1 MAAIEARR
9 TAAASLLLAAGL
21 LSGCATSTLAASSP
35 VAQATRAPYG
45 VTAAGAPVEV
55 FTLKNDRGMT
65 VRVLSYGGIITQVV
79 VPDREGQVA
88 NVVLE
93 LPDLKAYEAKPN
105 FSALL
110 GRYANRISHGGFT
123 IDGVRHDLPSSAEG
137 VSSHG
142 GATGFSTR
150 LWTGTPFQRHGEAG
164 VTLAYTA
171 ADGEGGYP
179 GTLKVQVTYT
189 VTRKNVLRVAYQATT
204 DKPTVINL
212 SHHVYFNL
220 AGGGAVY
227 DQTAQALAT
236 TYTPID
242 ARKLPTGQIA
252 PVAGTALDLRRPV
265 RLGDRV
271 VADDPQIKFAN
282 GFDHNFVIDGG
293 GRGKLVPAVRVADPA
308 SGRTLEVATTQP
320 GVQLFT
326 ANSLNGSLK
335 DAQGRPLNKG
345 AGLAIETQHFA
356 DSPNHDNFPSTVLRP
371 GQVFRETTEF
381 RFGVARN

>member
-1 MAAIEARR
+1 MALAANQTRAAL
-9 TAAASLLLAAGL
+9 AAALLLAAGL
-21 LSGCATSTLAASSP
+21 ASTQALAA
-35 VAQATRAPYG
+35 AATRAPYG

-55 FTLKNDRGMT
+55 FTLKNDHGMT
-65 VRVLSYGGIITQVV
+65 VKVLSYGGVITQVA
-79 VPDREGQVA
+79 VPDRAGRVQNVA
-88 NVVLE
+88 LE
-93 LPDLKAYEAKPN
+93 LADLKTYEARAN
-105 FSALL
+105 FGSLL
-110 GRYANRISHGGFT
+110 GRYANRISNGGFS

-150 LWTGTPFQRHGEAG
+150 LWTGAPFQRHGEAG

-171 ADGEGGYP
+171 VDGEGGYP
-179 GTLKVQVTYT
+179 GTLKTTVTYT
-189 VTRKNVLRVAYQATT
+189 VTRKNVLRIAYRATT
-204 DKPTVINL
+204 DQPTVINL

-220 AGGGAVY
+220 AGAGTVY
-227 DQTAQALAT
+227 DHTVQVLASRF
-236 TYTPID
+236 TPIN
-242 ARKLPTGQIA
+242 ARKLATGQIA
-252 PVAGTALDLRRPV
+252 PVAGTALDLRQPV

-271 VADDPQIKFAN
+271 SADDPQIKFGA

-326 ANSLNGSLK
+326 ANSFNGTLKTPEGRSL
-335 DAQGRPLNKG
+335 DKG

-356 DSPNHDNFPSTVLRP
+356 DSPNHPNFPSTVLRP
-371 GQVFRETTEF
+371 GKVFKETTEF
-381 RFGVARN
+381 RFGVSQ

>member
-1 MAAIEARR
+1 MAVR
-9 TAAASLLLAAGL
+9 TLVIAALALA
-21 LSGCATSTLAASSP
+21 CATPALA
-35 VAQATRAPYG
+35 AQATRAPYG
-45 VTAAGAPVEV
+45 VTAGGAPVEV
-55 FTLKNDRGMT
+55 FTLKNDHGMT

-79 VPDREGQVA
+79 VPDRKGKTA

-93 LPDLKAYEAKPN
+93 LPDLKAYEAKAN

-142 GATGFSTR
+142 GPTGFATR
-150 LWTGTPFQRHGEAG
+150 VWTGTPFKRHGEAG

-171 ADGEGGYP
+171 IDGEGGYP
-179 GTLKVQVTYT
+179 GTLKVAVTYT
-189 VTRKNVLRVAYQATT
+189 VTRKNVLRIDYRATT

-220 AGGGAVY
+220 AGGGTIY
-227 DQTAQALAT
+227 DQTAQVLAQ

-242 ARKLPTGQIA
+242 ARKLATGQIA
-252 PVAGTALDLRRPV
+252 PVTGTGLDLRQPA
-265 RLGDRV
+265 RLGEV
-271 VADDPQIKFAN
+271 VARDDQQIKFAN
-282 GFDHNFVIDGG
+282 GLDHNFVVDGG

-308 SGRTLEVATTQP
+308 SSRTLEVATTQP

-326 ANSLNGSLK
+326 ANSLNGTLK
-335 DAQGRPLNKG
+335 DAQGRTLDKG

-371 GQVFRETTEF
+371 GEVFKETTEF
-381 RFGVARN
+381 RFGTTH

>member
-1 MAAIEARR
+1 MVVEARE

-21 LSGCATSTLAASSP
+21 LSGCATPTLGAEAI
-35 VAQATRAPYG
+35 RAPYG

-55 FTLKNDRGMT
+55 FTLKNDHGMT
-65 VRVLSYGGIITQVV
+65 VRVLSYGGIITQVA
-79 VPDREGQVA
+79 VPDREGQIA
-88 NVVLE
+88 NVALE
-93 LPDLKAYEAKPN
+93 LPDLKTYEAKPN

-123 IDGVRHDLPSSAEG
+123 IDGVRHDLPSSADG

-142 GATGFSTR
+142 GPTGFATR

-179 GTLKVQVTYT
+179 GALKVRVTYT
-189 VTRKNVLRVAYQATT
+189 VTRQNVLRVAYTATT
-204 DKPTVINL
+204 DKPTVVNL

-220 AGGGAVY
+220 AGGGTVY
-227 DQTAQALAT
+227 DQTIQVLAQ

-242 ARKLPTGQIA
+242 ARKLATGQIA
-252 PVAGTALDLRRPV
+252 PVADTGLDLREPA
-265 RLGDRV
+265 RLGDM
-271 VADDPQIKFAN
+271 VARDDQQIKFAN
-282 GFDHNFVIDGG
+282 GLDHNFVVDGG
-293 GRGKLVPAVRVADPA
+293 GRGTLVPAVRVADPA

-326 ANSLNGSLK
+326 ANSFNGALK
-335 DAQGRPLNKG
+335 DNQGRPLAKG

-356 DSPNHDNFPSTVLRP
+356 DSPNHANFPSTVLRP
-371 GQVFRETTEF
+371 GEVFREVTEF
-381 RFGVARN
+381 RFGTTH

>member
-1 MAAIEARR
+1 MAVESREL
-9 TAAASLLLAAGL
+9 AAASLALMLAASL
-21 LSGCATSTLAASSP
+21 TSACATPTLAAEAS
-35 VAQATRAPYG
+35 RAPYG

-65 VRVLSYGGIITQVV
+65 VRVLSYGGVITQVS
-79 VPDREGQVA
+79 VPDREGQIA

-93 LPDLKAYEAKPN
+93 LSDLKAYEAKPN

-123 IDGVRHDLPSSAEG
+123 IDGVRHDLPSSADG
-137 VSSHG
+137 VFSHG
-142 GATGFSTR
+142 GATGFATR
-150 LWTGTPFQRHGEAG
+150 VWTGKPFRRHGEAG

-179 GTLKVQVTYT
+179 GALKVQVTYT
-189 VTRKNVLRVAYQATT
+189 VTRKNALRIDYRATT
-204 DKPTVINL
+204 DKPTIINL

-220 AGGGAVY
+220 AGGGTVH
-227 DQTAQALAT
+227 DQTAQVLAQSF
-236 TYTPID
+236 TPID
-242 ARKLPTGQIA
+242 PRKLATGQIA
-252 PVAGTALDLRRPV
+252 PVAGTALDLRQPV

-271 VADDPQIKFAN
+271 TANDPQIKFAN
-282 GFDHNFVIDGG
+282 GLDHNFVVDGG
-293 GRGKLVPAVRVADPA
+293 GRGKLVPAVRVADPT

-326 ANSLNGSLK
+326 ANSLNGALK
-335 DAQGRPLNKG
+335 DAQGRPLDKG

-356 DSPNHDNFPSTVLRP
+356 DSPNHANFPSTVLRP

-381 RFGVARN
+381 RFGITK

>member
-1 MAAIEARR
+1 MAIEARKI
-9 TAAASLLLAAGL
+9 AAAPLALLLAAGL
-21 LSGCATSTLAASSP
+21 ISATSAVAAET
-35 VAQATRAPYG
+35 TRAPYG

-55 FTLKNDRGMT
+55 FTLRNDHGMT
-65 VRVLSYGGIITQVV
+65 VRVLSYGGIITGVI
-79 VPDREGQVA
+79 VPDRKGQFA

-93 LPDLKAYEAKPN
+93 LPDLKAYEAKAN

-123 IDGVRHDLPSSAEG
+123 IDGVRYDLPSGAEG

-142 GATGFSTR
+142 GVTGFSTR

-189 VTRKNVLRVAYQATT
+189 VTRKNALRIAYQATT
-204 DKPTVINL
+204 DKPTVVNF
-212 SHHVYFNL
+212 SHHAYFNL
-220 AGGGAVY
+220 AGGGTVY
-227 DQTAQALAT
+227 DQTAQVLAT
-236 TYTPID
+236 RFTPID
-242 ARKLPTGQIA
+242 AHKLPTGQIA
-252 PVAGTALDLRRPV
+252 PVAGTALDLRQPV
-265 RLGDRV
+265 RIGDR
-271 VADDPQIKFAN
+271 ATAEDPQIKLAN

-335 DAQGRPLNKG
+335 DAQGRPLDKG

-356 DSPNHDNFPSTVLRP
+356 DSPNHPNFPTTVLRP
-371 GQVFRETTEF
+371 RQVFRQTTEF
-381 RFGVARN
+381 RFGVAK